1 MLYKEELLEISDK
14 FNGIILKKAEVS
26 KNFEVT
32 YVRVLNFLQKIE
44 SIDDIKVF
52 EILGEFGG

>member
-44 SIDDIKVF
+44 SVDDIKVF